1 MRVWVTRDETGDG
14 PLSAALRNA
23 GLEVVLEPV
32 LERRAVSDAAEEISR
47 LGPDDWLVLTSAY
60 AIAAVAQ
67 GPARVPRV
75 AVVAEAS
82 RRAAQARGFRVE
94 LIASEG
100 DGRSLFRDLRQTVN
114 RGKICYP
121 RSSLAHP
128 PDPWPD
134 VELISPVLYST
145 HPRHF
150 DRDVIGRVEV
160 VALVSPSAVE
170 AVGPVDL
177 PLASMGPSTS
187 AAIRKLGREPWI
199 EAPQRSFESLAHALA
214 EKAREK

>member
-14 PLSAALRNA
+14 PLSAALRNE

-32 LERRAVSDAAEEISR
+32 LERRVVSDASEEIGR
-47 LGPDDWLVLTSAY
+47 LGPDDWLVLTSIY
-60 AIAAVAQ
+60 SIAAVAR
-67 GPARVPRV
+67 GPAQVPRV

-82 RRAAQARGFRVE
+82 RRAAEARGFRVE

-100 DGRSLFRDLRQTVN
+100 DGGSLFRDLRKTVN
-114 RGKICYP
+114 RGRICYP
-121 RSSLAHP
+121 RSSLACP

-134 VELISPVLYST
+134 VELLSPVLYTT

-170 AVGPVDL
+170 AVGLVDL
-177 PLASMGPSTS
+177 PFASIGPSTS

-199 EAPQRSFESLAHALA
+199 EAPQRSFESLAKALA
-214 EKAREK
+214 EKAREE